1 MTEKLLTQELIHELL
16 SVAEAP
22 CISLYMTTHRSH
34 PENKQDTIRYKNLV
48 KQVKES
54 LTEKYPTAEIHKLLE
69 SFETLASDDDFW
81 NYTSDGLAVLGSPE
95 LFEVIHLH
103 VPVEEMVI
111 VSDSFHIRP
120 LRSILQSK
128 DRYQVLALTL
138 DSVHL
143 YEGNRHS
150 LAEIELPD
158 NFPNSMDEA
167 LGKELTDKHST
178 VASYGGIG
186 GDSNNMHHGHGG
198 KKDQVDIDAERF
210 FRVVANSVY
219 DRYSKHDALPL
230 LLAALPEHHHLFHD
244 VNKNPLVLAEGIEI
258 NPQAVSKDELA
269 KLSWKIMEPM
279 YLEKLDLMVGEF
291 NQAKAN
297 GLGSDDIDDVIE
309 AAQAGRVDTLYVEEH
324 RVMASRLRNTDTGRF
339 KNNDTTQPVLDDKL
353 DNLGELVEK
362 MGGAVVIIPKEH
374 MPTKT
379 GIACVFRY

>member
-1 MTEKLLTQELIHELL
+1 
-16 SVAEAP
+16 
-22 CISLYMTTHRSH
+22 
-34 PENKQDTIRYKNLV
+34 
-48 KQVKES
+48 
-54 LTEKYPTAEIHKLLE
+54 
-69 SFETLASDDDFW
+69 
-81 NYTSDGLAVLGSPE
+81 
-95 LFEVIHLH
+95 
-103 VPVEEMVI
+103 
-111 VSDSFHIRP
+111 
-120 LRSILQSK
+120 
-128 DRYQVLALTL
+128 
-138 DSVHL
+138 
-143 YEGNRHS
+143 
-150 LAEIELPD
+150 
-158 NFPNSMDEA
+158 
-167 LGKELTDKHST
+167 
-178 VASYGGIG
+178 
-186 GDSNNMHHGHGG
+186 MHHGHGG
-198 KKDQVDIDAERF
+198 KKDQMDIDAERF

>member
-198 KKDQVDIDAERF
+198 KKDQMDIDAERF